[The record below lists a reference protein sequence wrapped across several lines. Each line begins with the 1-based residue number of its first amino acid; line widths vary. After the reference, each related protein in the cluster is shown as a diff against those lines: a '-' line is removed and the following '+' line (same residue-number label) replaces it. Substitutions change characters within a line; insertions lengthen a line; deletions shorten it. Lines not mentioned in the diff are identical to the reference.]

1 MKFTSNICRALFS
14 VFLFISII
22 CLTQEL
28 YAQNDQSSSFNR
40 DTLISVA
47 REYISTVPYCALV
60 TIDSDGIPNV
70 RTMDPFPP
78 DEDMVIWLGTNR
90 YSRKVQE
97 IKNNPKVALYYS
109 NNNGAGYVSIT
120 GIASLVDDPE
130 KKAALWKDAWKNF
143 YSNKEEQYLLIKI
156 IPEKLELVDY
166 SRGIYNDKE
175 TWQTPFVEFN
185 ISEQNLK

>member
-1 MKFTSNICRALFS
+1 MKFTSNICRAMFS
-14 VFLFISII
+14 VFLNISII

-28 YAQNDQSSSFNR
+28 YAQNEQFSSFNR

-60 TIDSDGIPNV
+60 TIDSTGTPHV

-78 DEDMVIWLGTNR
+78 DENMVIWLGTNR
-90 YSRKVQE
+90 NSRKVQE

-109 NNNGAGYVSIT
+109 NNEGAGYVSFT

-130 KKAALWKDAWKNF
+130 KKAAFWKDVWDNF

-156 IPEKLELVDY
+156 IPEKLEIVDY
-166 SRGIYNDKE
+166 VNGIYNDKE
-175 TWQTPFVEFN
+175 TWQTPSVEFN
-185 ISEQNLK
+185 ISEQNH

>member
-1 MKFTSNICRALFS
+1 MKFVSNFCRALFII
-14 VFLFISII
+14 FLFISNIL
-22 CLTQEL
+22 LTQEL
-28 YAQNDQSSSFNR
+28 YAQIEQPSSVDR

-47 REYISTVPYCALV
+47 REYISTVPFCALI
-60 TIDSDGIPNV
+60 TIDSTGTPHV
-70 RTMDPFPP
+70 RTMDPFLP
-78 DEDMVIWLGTNR
+78 DENMVIWLGTNR
-90 YSRKVQE
+90 NSRKVQE
-97 IKNNPKVALYYS
+97 IRNNPKVALYYS

-130 KKAALWKDAWKNF
+130 KKAALWKDAWDNF

-185 ISEQNLK
+185 ISEQTH